1 MDYHSNPFSTFL
13 PIVIDEG
20 QVGQTGSSPDSSP
33 KSAVSRSP
41 PNVWLPSYLS
51 DGGSVCGVCS
61 DAATGYHYR
70 AMTCEGCK
78 GFFRRTVQRG
88 LSYVCRHGGSC
99 TIDRSNRNA
108 CQHCRYLRCLSAGMA
123 PALVLSEK
131 QRVAKR
137 QLVEENRERRRFDN
151 FSSDHLKIHSTV
163 TPADHTIIQSLVAA
177 YNAAF
182 SKENSSQNGSDAVSE
197 LNKEGTESEG
207 EEAAVWEGLLQRLSP
222 AVARVVLFVK
232 NIPEFTTLSSED
244 QALLLR
250 GCVAEILFLRTCL
263 RYNSQTQS
271 ILLRNGKHLFRSQVE
286 SALGGSLW
294 CFLGPVFELAATVSR
309 LKLDGTEAAMLVALL
324 AVQTD
329 RVGLFDMEKVEGVQD
344 SLLAAC
350 KRHIVSSYPNQ
361 PIRWAKLM
369 MKLTHIRN
377 IASQHSMTLLS
388 TQAMPTINQLV
399 IQLFG
404 EAV

>member
-1 MDYHSNPFSTFL
+1 MEYHNNPFSTFL
-13 PIVIDEG
+13 PIEEAHVNTG
-20 QVGQTGSSPDSSP
+20 GSSPDSSP
-33 KSAVSRSP
+33 KSAASRSP

-51 DGGSVCGVCS
+51 DGGHTCGVCA

-88 LSYVCRHGGSC
+88 LSYICRHGGNC
-99 TIDRSNRNA
+99 AIDRSNRNA

-137 QLVEENRERRRFDN
+137 QLVEENRERRRHDS
-151 FSSDHLKIHSTV
+151 FSSEPLKIHSTM
-163 TPADHTIIQSLVAA
+163 TQQDHTIIQSLVMA
-177 YNAAF
+177 YNEAF
-182 SKENSSQNGSDAVSE
+182 SKENTSQNESEEFSDLNLEEGSDA
-197 LNKEGTESEG
+197 
-207 EEAAVWEGLLQRLSP
+207 EENAVWEGLLQRLSP
-222 AVARVVLFVK
+222 AVARVVTFVK
-232 NIPEFTTLSSED
+232 KIPGFTTLTGED

-271 ILLRNGKHLFRSQVE
+271 VLLRNGKHLFRSQVE

-294 CFLGPVFELAATVSR
+294 HFLGPVFELAATVSR

-324 AVQTD
+324 AIQTD
-329 RVGLFDMEKVEGVQD
+329 RVGLCDMEKVEGVQD

-350 KRHIVSSYPNQ
+350 KRHIVSSYPKQ
-361 PIRWAKLM
+361 PIRWSKLV

-377 IASQHSMTLLS
+377 VASQHSMALLS

-404 EAV
+404 EAA

>member
-1 MDYHSNPFSTFL
+1 MEYHNNPFSTFL
-13 PIVIDEG
+13 PHEEA
-20 QVGQTGSSPDSSP
+20 QVQSGCSSPESSP
-33 KSAVSRSP
+33 KSAASRSP

-51 DGGSVCGVCS
+51 DGSHICGVCG
-61 DAATGYHYR
+61 DAATGFHYR
-70 AMTCEGCK
+70 SLTCEGCK

-88 LSYVCRHGGSC
+88 LSYVCRHGGHC

-108 CQHCRYLRCLSAGMA
+108 CQHCRYLRCLSSGMA

-137 QLVEENRERRRFDN
+137 QLVEENRERRRHDN
-151 FSSDHLKIHSTV
+151 FSSEALKIHSTM
-163 TPADHTIIQSLVAA
+163 TPDDQSIIQSLVSA
-177 YNAAF
+177 YNDAF
-182 SKENSSQNGSDAVSE
+182 SKDTTSQSKSDDFSE
-197 LNKEGTESEG
+197 LNREECSNA

-222 AVARVVLFVK
+222 AVARVVNFVK
-232 NIPEFTTLSSED
+232 EIPGFTTLTNED

-250 GCVAEILFLRTCL
+250 GCVAEILFLRICL
-263 RYNSQTQS
+263 RYNSHTQS

-294 CFLGPVFELAATVSR
+294 HFLGPVFELAATVSR
-309 LKLDGTEAAMLVALL
+309 LKLDGTEAAMLIALL

-329 RVGLFDMEKVEGVQD
+329 RVGLCDMEKVEGVQD

-350 KRHIVSSYPNQ
+350 KRHIVSSYPKQ
-361 PIRWAKLM
+361 PIRWSKLV

-377 IASQHSMTLLS
+377 VASQHSMDLLS

-404 EAV
+404 ESA